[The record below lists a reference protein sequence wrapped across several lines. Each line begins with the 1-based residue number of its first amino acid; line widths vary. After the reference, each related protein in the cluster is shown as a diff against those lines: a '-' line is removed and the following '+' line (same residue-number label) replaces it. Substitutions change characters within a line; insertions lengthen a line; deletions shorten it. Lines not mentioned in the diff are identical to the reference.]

1 MIESY
6 AHSATLTFPPLTI
19 SLPAS
24 PAGAPHAPHPEGR

>member
-19 SLPAS
+19 SLPAA
-24 PAGAPHAPHPEGR
+24 PADAADAPDAEGR

>member
-19 SLPAS
+19 SLPAA
-24 PAGAPHAPHPEGR
+24 PADAAGAPHEEDR